1 MTGIKLHQGR
11 FRLGIRKS
19 FFMGK
24 VVMHWNVMPRNG
36 VELPSSKDF
45 KRCADAALRNVI

>member
-1 MTGIKLHQGR
+1 
-11 FRLGIRKS
+11 
-19 FFMGK
+19 MGK

-45 KRCADAALRNVI
+45 KGCVDAALRNVI